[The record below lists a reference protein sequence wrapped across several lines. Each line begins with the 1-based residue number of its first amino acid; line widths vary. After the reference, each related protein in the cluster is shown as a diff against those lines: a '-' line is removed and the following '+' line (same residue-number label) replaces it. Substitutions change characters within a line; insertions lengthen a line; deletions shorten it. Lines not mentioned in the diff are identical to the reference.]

1 MRGRNG
7 YRKKRRE
14 AWMWIKIEV
23 QETNFSRDCIP
34 DNSLAS
40 KHLPLILSKETA
52 RSWCQFTLLS
62 LSFLSCSVSREE
74 VVDNVDMDSGV
85 DNKQNTSSRHKW
97 KGRSESGK
105 KTEMDVKRMERIFL
119 LRSPFAL
126 NRSWHLFLPKAFVWQ
141 QSTRLINF
149 NGWTYT

>member
-34 DNSLAS
+34 DNSLAE

-52 RSWCQFTLLS
+52 RSWCQFTLFFL
-62 LSFLSCSVSREE
+62 LSCSVSREE

-85 DNKQNTSSRHKW
+85 DNKQNTSLDTNEKE
-97 KGRSESGK
+97 GESESGK
-105 KTEMDVKRMERIFL
+105 KTEMDVKRIERIFL